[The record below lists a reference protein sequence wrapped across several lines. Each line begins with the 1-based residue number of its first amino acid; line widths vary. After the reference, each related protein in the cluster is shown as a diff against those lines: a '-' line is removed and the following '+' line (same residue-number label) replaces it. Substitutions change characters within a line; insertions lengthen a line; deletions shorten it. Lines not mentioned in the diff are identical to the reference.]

1 MAAGR
6 MVSVFGVNPSRIGG
20 GEVFA
25 RALSSRLAAQGWES
39 VLVYESLPQGDVRR
53 FLELPN
59 VTFDVLHD
67 AWKFAA
73 GPAAELAAILKR
85 HPCDILHLYF
95 TGFLSPY
102 PWIARLR
109 GTRKVFFT
117 DQGSHPAMRERRRR
131 SARAYLG
138 V

>member
-1 MAAGR
+1 MPSGR
-6 MVSVFGVNPSRIGG
+6 LVSGFGVNPSRIGG

-25 RALSSRLAAQGWES
+25 RALSARLAAQNWES

-53 FLELPN
+53 YLELPN

-67 AWKFAA
+67 AWKFAVR
-73 GPAAELAAILKR
+73 PAVDLASILKR

-102 PWIARLR
+102 PWVA
-109 GTRKVFFT
+109 
-117 DQGSHPAMRERRRR
+117 
-131 SARAYLG
+131 
-138 V
+138 